1 MSDAV
6 VESLSLCEED
16 LSEPVYDRF
25 FAANANGHEL
35 MAHADEYMRGRM
47 LQQVFEL
54 LMLDEAE
61 AEDYLAWEVDNHIA
75 SYGVHA
81 DMYGD
86 FFEALR
92 VSVKES
98 LGDAWTTDFD
108 AAWQAR
114 IEALL
119 AKIAEAEAN
128 LAR

>member
-16 LSEPVYDRF
+16 LSQPVYDRF
-25 FAANANGHEL
+25 FAASASGREL
-35 MAHADEYMRGRM
+35 MGHADEYMRGRM

-54 LMLDEAE
+54 FMLDGAE
-61 AEDYLAWEVDNHIA
+61 ADDYLAWEVDNHIA

-81 DMYGD
+81 DMYRD
-86 FFEALR
+86 FFDALQ

-108 AAWQAR
+108 AAWSAR
-114 IEALL
+114 IEDLL
-119 AKIAEAEAN
+119 EKIAVAEAN